1 MILFSI
7 DRFEG
12 NYAVCENLTTNE
24 FCNIPKSKLPK
35 NCKEGSII
43 KLDNNKYVLDE
54 KATSSK
60 QSQVKNM
67 VNNLFKRD

>member
-12 NYAVCENLTTNE
+12 KFAICENLSTNE
-24 FCNIPKSKLPK
+24 FCNILKKDLPK

-43 KLDNNKYVLDE
+43 KLENGRYSLD
-54 KATSSK
+54 KSTTVQK
-60 QSQVKNM
+60 QEQVKNM
-67 VNNLFKRD
+67 VNNLFNRH

>member
-12 NYAVCENLTTNE
+12 KFAVCENLSTNE
-24 FCNIPKSKLPK
+24 FCNILKKDLPK

-43 KLDNNKYVLDE
+43 KYENNKYILDE
-54 KATSSK
+54 ESTKSK
-60 QSQVKNM
+60 QDDVKSIVKN
-67 VNNLFKRD
+67 LFNRN